1 MSTCSERR
9 LRLSASMH
17 SCAARNWMA
26 KSRAIVP
33 IGIVAAIAVWISARA
48 ATSPASFSLC
58 AQPLASRAAAA
69 RLIPLF
75 PHSSCD
81 KALMHMQLLTPASA
95 HCHERHLH
103 LMKEL

>member
-9 LRLSASMH
+9 LRFSASMQ

-33 IGIVAAIAVWISARA
+33 IGIVAAIAVCISARA

-58 AQPLASRAAAA
+58 AQPLASKPAAA
-69 RLIPLF
+69 RLFSLL
-75 PHSSCD
+75 HSSCG
-81 KALMHMQLLTPASA
+81 KALMHTQLLTPASA
-95 HCHERHLH
+95 H
-103 LMKEL
+103 